1 MPVRPPA
8 ACPPSPG
15 SFDRHVDRHVDRHM
29 DRHGR
34 GAGPYAARM
43 VLADDEVEL
52 DEAAL
57 WVRHGV
63 PPVMARPH
71 RHDDLELNLVH
82 TGRLE
87 YLFGG
92 SGLRVEAGE
101 VALFW
106 GGTPHQLVHPCATP
120 TDVSWVHIPLAEVL
134 RWALPTEHVAV
145 LLSARPVVVPA
156 AVLVRDVAALYAS
169 RNRDFQDGGQ
179 RNEVMMEAP
188 AFLRR
193 VLDSPAVAADPAPEI
208 ADVALSGAAA
218 RATAMA
224 QYVAEHYRSPITAT
238 DVARAVHLSPSH
250 AMTLFKRV
258 VGTTVGAY
266 IARCRVAEAQR
277 LLITSDRTAAEIAH
291 AAGFT
296 AQSSF
301 YDTFRQVCGVA
312 PGDYRRGFR

>member
-1 MPVRPPA
+1 
-8 ACPPSPG
+8 
-15 SFDRHVDRHVDRHM
+15 
-29 DRHGR
+29 
-34 GAGPYAARM
+34 M

-156 AVLVRDVAALYAS
+156 AVLVRDVAALFAS
-169 RNRDFQDGGQ
+169 WHHDVLDGGY
-179 RNEVMMEAP
+179 RTVVMLEAQ
-188 AFLRR
+188 AFVRR
-193 VLDSPAVAADPAPEI
+193 VLDSPAGGAP
-208 ADVALSGAAA
+208 DVPVPQSAAAA

-224 QYVAEHYRSPITAT
+224 QFVAEHYRSPITAT

>member
-1 MPVRPPA
+1 
-8 ACPPSPG
+8 
-15 SFDRHVDRHVDRHM
+15 
-29 DRHGR
+29 
-34 GAGPYAARM
+34 M

-120 TDVSWVHIPLAEVL
+120 TDVSWVHIPLTEVL

-156 AVLVRDVAALYAS
+156 AVLVRDVAALFAS
-169 RNRDFQDGGQ
+169 WHRDVLDGGH
-179 RNEVMMEAP
+179 RTVVMLEAQ
-188 AFLRR
+188 AFVRR
-193 VLDSPAVAADPAPEI
+193 VLDSPAGPAGAAGPAGSGPGAAE
-208 ADVALSGAAA
+208 VPLSGAAA

-224 QYVAEHYRSPITAT
+224 QYVAEHYREPITAT

-312 PGDYRRGFR
+312 PGDYRRGLR

>member
-1 MPVRPPA
+1 
-8 ACPPSPG
+8 
-15 SFDRHVDRHVDRHM
+15 
-29 DRHGR
+29 
-34 GAGPYAARM
+34 M

-106 GGTPHQLVHPCATP
+106 GGTPHQLVHPCTTP

-156 AVLVRDVAALYAS
+156 AALVRDVAALFAS
-169 RNRDFQDGGQ
+169 WHHDVLDGGH
-179 RNEVMMEAP
+179 RTVVMLEAQ
-188 AFLRR
+188 AFVRR
-193 VLDSPAVAADPAPEI
+193 VLDSPAGPAGAAGTAGPGPQAAE
-208 ADVALSGAAA
+208 VSLSGAAA

-224 QYVAEHYRSPITAT
+224 QFVAEHYRSPITAT

>member
-8 ACPPSPG
+8 ACPGSPG
-15 SFDRHVDRHVDRHM
+15 SFDRRRP
-29 DRHGR
+29 

-156 AVLVRDVAALYAS
+156 AVLVRDVAALFAS
-169 RNRDFQDGGQ
+169 WHHDVLDGGH
-179 RNEVMMEAP
+179 RTVVMLEAQ
-188 AFLRR
+188 AFVRR
-193 VLDSPAVAADPAPEI
+193 VLDSPAGGAP
-208 ADVALSGAAA
+208 DVPVPQSAAA
-218 RATAMA
+218 SRATAMA
-224 QYVAEHYRSPITAT
+224 QFVAEHYRSPITAT

>member
-1 MPVRPPA
+1 
-8 ACPPSPG
+8 
-15 SFDRHVDRHVDRHM
+15 
-29 DRHGR
+29 
-34 GAGPYAARM
+34 M

-57 WVRHGV
+57 WVRHGA

-156 AVLVRDVAALYAS
+156 AALVRDVAALFAS
-169 RNRDFQDGGQ
+169 WHHDVLGGGHSTV
-179 RNEVMMEAP
+179 VMLEAQ
-188 AFLRR
+188 AVVRR
-193 VLDSPAVAADPAPEI
+193 VLDSPAGAAGPAPEA
-208 ADVALSGAAA
+208 ADVPQSAAAA

-258 VGTTVGAY
+258 VGTTLGTY

-277 LLITSDRTAAEIAH
+277 LLITTDATTVEVGH

-296 AQSSF
+296 SQSSF
-301 YDTFRQVCGVA
+301 YDTFRQICGCA
-312 PGDYRRGFR
+312 PGDYRRALR